1 MHCLKRENTH
11 KTKNKSTKDNVGHTS
26 RWSGFP
32 GVQMDVKI
40 STCLYFCAT
49 GPCLAFIKS
58 VVTIPTCIILF

>member
-1 MHCLKRENTH
+1 MHCLKTKNTH
-11 KTKNKSTKDNVGHTS
+11 KTKNKNTKDNVGHTS

-40 STCLYFCAT
+40 STCLYFCET

-58 VVTIPTCIILF
+58 VVTIPTFIILF

>member
-1 MHCLKRENTH
+1 MHCLKTKNTH

-26 RWSGFP
+26 RWSGFS

-49 GPCLAFIKS
+49 GPCLAFIKD